1 MSFADLALDKVLC
14 KAIDEAFS
22 IKSPTD
28 IQTLVLKVLLG
39 DEPCIRDILIRSK
52 TGSGKT
58 LAFCL
63 PILHHLL
70 RQRRAEEGRIEETP
84 QRETII
90 QDSSGTKQ
98 PRVASRALGTLAII
112 VVPTRELAL
121 QTYEMLT
128 KILAK
133 LRGRDHWLVST
144 ALSGGD
150 RRKSEKERL
159 RRGVHLVVGTP
170 GRLLDHLQK
179 TASWRP
185 ALAAC
190 RWLVVDEA
198 DRLLDSGFEKSMRE
212 IMGLVKECTGRTI
225 PQMILCSATVD
236 EQVKEVFGHTLYDP
250 LLVTV
255 KRGEGEGTKNASGR
269 PNDQKNDRGQA
280 NSKSVTS
287 QNSPID
293 SQVNP
298 SNLEHFYCS
307 TPTKFRLATLVG
319 MLTEAYSSSAAI
331 SKVVLFTICCD
342 TVDFLHG
349 ILAERTLNLL
359 PTSVMLYR
367 LHGGMEQRER
377 LASYGAFSRERKRP
391 ALLIC
396 TDVAAR
402 GLNLVGVTEILQ
414 YDAPCDLV
422 DYVHR
427 AGRTAR
433 ADVSDGNIDGGR
445 STLFLMPSERDYVA
459 LVQTKGLA
467 PKSRPWEGI
476 VHKYLSSQEILKPS
490 ARTANDEDEESASEE
505 AEASTDGD
513 LKRRNMAWLERLQG
527 KIQQNHPVL
536 LGLAQKAYL
545 SFVRAYATHPA
556 AEKTIFHPRKLHLG
570 HLAATFLLAEAPKS
584 VAMHTAG
591 EAGPKRKAGLKP
603 GRGTEPVSGRS
614 KSGSSNSS
622 TVSHKRKLPLSLRPA
637 RNVSEF
643 SAGDAL
649 ASFIQPH
656 KNKKTK

>member
-1 MSFADLALDKVLC
+1 MSFADLALDEVLC
-14 KAIDEAFS
+14 KALDEAFN

-28 IQTLVLKVLLG
+28 IQRLVLKALMSG
-39 DEPCIRDILIRSK
+39 GPDTRDVLIRSK

-70 RQRRAEEGRIEETP
+70 RQRRMEEGETFQEEKTMNNVTTP
-84 QRETII
+84 
-90 QDSSGTKQ
+90 KQ
-98 PRVASRALGTLAII
+98 PWVASRALGTLAII

-121 QTYEMLT
+121 QTHEMLT
-128 KILAK
+128 KILSK

-159 RRGVHLVVGTP
+159 RRGVHLVIGTP

-179 TASWRP
+179 TAVWGP

-212 IMGLVKECTGRTI
+212 IMGIVKERTGKTI
-225 PQMILCSATVD
+225 PQVILCSATVD
-236 EQVKEVFGHTLYDP
+236 DQVKEVFGHALNDP
-250 LLVTV
+250 LLVTD
-255 KRGEGEGTKNASGR
+255 RGKENGR
-269 PNDQKNDRGQA
+269 VNHALGRSNDQRDEHGQG
-280 NSKSVTS
+280 NSKSSTS
-287 QNSPID
+287 QSSTTE

-298 SNLEHFYCS
+298 SNLEHSYCC

-319 MLTEAYSSSAAI
+319 MLADASSSSATP
-331 SKVVLFTICCD
+331 KVVLFTICCD

-349 ILAERTLNLL
+349 ILTERALGLL
-359 PTSVMLYR
+359 PNSVIIYR

-377 LASYGAFSRERKRP
+377 LAAYGAFSRERRRP
-391 ALLIC
+391 SLLIC

-433 ADVSDGNIDGGR
+433 ADAGDGSLNGGR
-445 STLFLMPSERDYVA
+445 STLFLMPSEREYVA
-459 LVQTKGLA
+459 LVQSKGLA
-467 PKSRPWEGI
+467 PKSRHWEGI
-476 VHKYLSSQEILKPS
+476 LRKYLSSQKGLKTS
-490 ARTANDEDEESASEE
+490 STRTVDNEDEELTSEE
-505 AEASTDGD
+505 ISADSD
-513 LKRRNMAWLERLQG
+513 LKRRNMAWLERLQEQI
-527 KIQQNHPVL
+527 KQDHPIL
-536 LGLAQKAYL
+536 RGLAQKAYL

-556 AEKTIFHPRKLHLG
+556 AEKAIFHPRKLHLG
-570 HLAATFLLAEAPKS
+570 HLAATFLLAEAPRS
-584 VAMHTAG
+584 VAMHTG
-591 EAGPKRKAGLKP
+591 ETGVKRKAEWKQGKGARP
-603 GRGTEPVSGRS
+603 VTERHKTGT
-614 KSGSSNSS
+614 SNPI
-622 TVSHKRKLPLSLRPA
+622 TPRKRKLSLPLRPT

-649 ASFIQPH
+649 ASFMQPH
-656 KNKKTK
+656 KSNKSK